1 MVERQQNIAIVSDDP
16 VRAEF
21 FSDLLQDV
29 RNRKQLLNFTH
40 VLRGGLTDF
49 PFDVIFMDCV
59 SAPEFDY
66 QKFQEQRTS
75 SKLKQTSFVFLLNP
89 SQEAV
94 KRQVYKNSNNFIL
107 LEPADRFIFIST
119 INNAFHLKN
128 LEKSTLLYKEMIEGE
143 KKLISNMDNLLEM
156 GRIQQMTDEAEL
168 LTHLEK
174 SFIRRLELVLAVET
188 ALFTTL
194 DTTNNVL
201 SFNLFDDHGEQLNR
215 KYTFELEKSQL
226 KELLNKNYSQ
236 ILEGTA
242 LTDPLIQ
249 ELEEAIGLKI
259 FSLLFIP
266 IMVFH
271 EPKGGII
278 LINKLYRDE
287 FTENDLSF
295 SLIAAQK
302 ITYHLEKIQL
312 SAQQTMQSVTASAL
326 KLNRDVI
333 YDEWKLL
340 KYITESVSFGIIV
353 FDEHLDIHFMNPSA
367 FRILNKEQQNSSFR
381 NLFQLL
387 DEHAFNKI
395 LTYVKRNQFPVIRDE
410 LELNAGSRPHFFI
423 GYSIYSFPSQQA
435 EMRYIMVFSE
445 ISRSKRIQAEV
456 IRMDRMASLG
466 ALSSGIAHEIRN
478 PLAGIKAMVQSL
490 EEQLDDDAL
499 KMEYIQRILRQVNRL
514 EKLLRS
520 FFSYASPVRPDPVP
534 ARIDKI
540 VEEVLPLIDR
550 KLMEKKIRIKQEY
563 APDLA
568 EVFVD
573 TSQIQQVLLNLFL
586 NAIDAMPEGGLLQIS
601 ALNALHSKPIVDRR
615 NPSAGLLSD
624 SFIQIEVQD
633 NGIGISEKVCKK
645 IFDPFYTTK
654 TSGTGLGLSIVYQI
668 IKEHGGRIDV
678 NSKEKKG
685 TVFTI
690 LLPAYDKK

>member
-1 MVERQQNIAIVSDDP
+1 MYDHQQNIAIISDDP
-16 VRAEF
+16 VRAET
-21 FSDLLQDV
+21 FSGLLHDI
-29 RNRKQLLNFTH
+29 RNRKQMFNFANAVH
-40 VLRGGLTDF
+40 GGLTDF
-49 PFDVIFMDCV
+49 PFDVVFVDCV

-66 QKFQEQRTS
+66 QAFQDLRDD
-75 SKLKQTSFVFLLNP
+75 SKLKQTSFIFLLNP
-89 SQEAV
+89 SQEAI
-94 KRQVYKNSNNFIL
+94 KRLVYKNPNNQIL
-107 LEPADRFIFIST
+107 LEPIDRFVFIST
-119 INNAFHLKN
+119 MNSALHLKN
-128 LEKSTLLYKEMIEGE
+128 LEKSTSLYKDIIEGE
-143 KKLISNMDNLLEM
+143 KKLISNMDDLLEM
-156 GRIQQMTDEAEL
+156 GRVQQITDEAEL
-168 LTHLEK
+168 LAHLEK

-194 DTTNNVL
+194 DTKNNVL
-201 SFNLFDDHGEQLNR
+201 SFNLFDGHGAQLRR
-215 KYTFELEKSQL
+215 KHTFGLEKSQL

-236 ILEGTA
+236 ILEGSA
-242 LTDPLIQ
+242 LLDPLIQ

-266 IMVFH
+266 ITVFH

-312 SAQQTMQSVTASAL
+312 SAQQTAQSVTASAL
-326 KLNRDVI
+326 GINHDVI
-333 YDEWKLL
+333 YEEWKLL
-340 KYITESVSFGIIV
+340 KYITEAVSFGILV
-353 FDEHLDIHFMNPSA
+353 FDENLDLQFMNPA
-367 FRILNKEQQNSSFR
+367 AYQILNKEKQDNSFR

-387 DEHAFNKI
+387 DEHAFSHI
-395 LTYVKRNQFPVIRDE
+395 LQYVKRDEFPVIRDE
-410 LELNAGSRPHFFI
+410 LQLMAGHPPHFFI
-423 GYSIYSFPSQQA
+423 GFSIYAFPSKQT
-435 EMRYIMVFSE
+435 EKRFIMVFSE

-490 EEQLDDDAL
+490 EEQLDSDEL
-499 KMEYIQRILRQVNRL
+499 KMEYIQRILRQVSRL

-520 FFSYASPVRPDPVP
+520 FFSYASPIRPDPVP

-550 KLMEKKIRIKQEY
+550 KLMEKKIRSQQNY

-586 NAIDAMPEGGLLQIS
+586 NAIDAMPNGGILEITAQ
-601 ALNALHSKPIVDRR
+601 NALHSEPVVDRR
-615 NPSAGLLSD
+615 NPTAGLLSD
-624 SFIQIEVQD
+624 SFIQIEIRD
-633 NGIGISEKVCKK
+633 SGIGISEKVCKK

-654 TSGTGLGLSIVYQI
+654 SSGTGLGLSIVYQI

-678 NSKEKKG
+678 QSKENEG

-690 LLPAYDKK
+690 LLPAYNK

>member
-1 MVERQQNIAIVSDDP
+1 MYEHQQNIAIISDDP
-16 VRAEF
+16 QRAET
-21 FSDLLQDV
+21 FSGILQDI
-29 RNRKQLLNFTH
+29 RNRKQLFTFEQAIH
-40 VLRGGLTDF
+40 RGVTDF
-49 PFDVIFMDCV
+49 PFDVVFVDCV

-66 QKFQEQRTS
+66 QILQNLRID
-75 SKLKQTSFVFLLNP
+75 SKLKQTSFVFLLKP

-94 KRQVYKNSNNFIL
+94 KRLVYKNPNNQIL
-107 LEPADRFIFIST
+107 LEPIDRFVFIST
-119 INNAFHLKN
+119 INSALHLN
-128 LEKSTLLYKEMIEGE
+128 ELQKSTTLYKEIIEGE

-156 GRIQQMTDEAEL
+156 GRVQQITDEAEL
-168 LTHLEK
+168 LAHLEK

-194 DTTNNVL
+194 DPKNKVL
-201 SFNLFDDHGEQLNR
+201 SFNLFDGHGVQLSR
-215 KYTFELEKSQL
+215 KHTFKIENSLL

-236 ILEGTA
+236 ILEGNA
-242 LTDPLIQ
+242 LLDPLIQ

-266 IMVFH
+266 ITVFH

-287 FTENDLSF
+287 FSENDLSF

-312 SAQQTMQSVTASAL
+312 SGGKHLQSVTAFAL
-326 KLNRDVI
+326 GNNQDVI
-333 YDEWKLL
+333 YEEWKLL
-340 KYITESVSFGIIV
+340 KYITEEVSFGIVV
-353 FDEHLDIHFMNPSA
+353 FDENLDLQFMNPAA
-367 FRILNKEQQNSSFR
+367 FQILNKDKQENSFQ
-381 NLFQLL
+381 NLFQLF
-387 DEHAFNKI
+387 DEHAFNHI
-395 LTYVKRNQFPVIRDE
+395 LQYIKQDDFPVIRDE
-410 LELNAGSRPHFFI
+410 LQLNAGRLPHFFI
-423 GYSIYSFPSQQA
+423 GFSIYAFPLSTG
-435 EMRYIMVFSE
+435 EKRFIMVFSE

-490 EEQLDDDAL
+490 EEQLDNDKL
-499 KMEYIQRILRQVNRL
+499 KMEFIQRILRQVNRL

-520 FFSYASPVRPDPVP
+520 FFSYASPIRPDPVP
-534 ARIDKI
+534 ARIVKI

-550 KLMEKKIRIKQEY
+550 KLMEKKIKIRQIY

-568 EVFVD
+568 DVFVD
-573 TSQIQQVLLNLFL
+573 SSQIQQVLLNLFL
-586 NAIDAMPEGGLLQIS
+586 NAIDAMPNGGFLEIAAQ
-601 ALNALHSKPIVDRR
+601 NALHTEPVVDRR
-615 NPSAGLLSD
+615 NPYVGLLSD
-624 SFIQIEVQD
+624 SFIQIEIRD
-633 NGIGISEKVCKK
+633 TGIGISEKVCKK

-654 TSGTGLGLSIVYQI
+654 SSGTGLGLSIVYQI

-678 NSKEKKG
+678 QSKENEG

-690 LLPAYDKK
+690 LLPTYNK

>member
-1 MVERQQNIAIVSDDP
+1 MYDHQQNIAIISDDP
-16 VRAEF
+16 VRAET
-21 FSDLLQDV
+21 FSGLLHDI
-29 RNRKQLLNFTH
+29 RNRKQQFNFAH
-40 VLRGGLTDF
+40 AVHSGLTDF
-49 PFDVIFMDCV
+49 PFDVVFVDCV
-59 SAPEFDY
+59 SAPDFDY
-66 QKFQEQRTS
+66 QTFQDLRND
-75 SKLKQTSFVFLLNP
+75 SKLKQTSFIFLLNP
-89 SQEAV
+89 SQEAI
-94 KRQVYKNSNNFIL
+94 KRLIYKNPNNQIL
-107 LEPADRFIFIST
+107 LEPVDRFVFIST
-119 INNAFHLKN
+119 INSALHLKN
-128 LEKSTLLYKEMIEGE
+128 LEKSTSLYKEIIEGE

-156 GRIQQMTDEAEL
+156 GRVQQITDEAEL
-168 LTHLEK
+168 LNHLEK

-194 DTTNNVL
+194 DTKNNVL
-201 SFNLFDDHGEQLNR
+201 SFNLFDGHGGQLNR
-215 KYTFELEKSQL
+215 KHTLGLEKSQL

-236 ILEGTA
+236 ILEGSA
-242 LTDPLIQ
+242 LLDPLIQ

-266 IMVFH
+266 ITVFH

-312 SAQQTMQSVTASAL
+312 SGQQTTQSVTASVL
-326 KLNRDVI
+326 GINHDVI
-333 YDEWKLL
+333 YEEWKLL
-340 KYITESVSFGIIV
+340 KYITEAVSFGILV
-353 FDEHLDIHFMNPSA
+353 FDENLDLQFMNPA
-367 FRILNKEQQNSSFR
+367 AYQILNKEKQDSSFQ

-387 DEHAFNKI
+387 DEHAFSHI
-395 LTYVKRNQFPVIRDE
+395 LQYVKRDEFPVIRDE
-410 LELNAGSRPHFFI
+410 LQLMAGHPPHFFI
-423 GYSIYSFPSQQA
+423 GFSIYSFPSKQT
-435 EMRYIMVFSE
+435 EKRYIMVFSE

-478 PLAGIKAMVQSL
+478 PLAGIKAMVQAL
-490 EEQLDDDAL
+490 EEQLDSDEL

-520 FFSYASPVRPDPVP
+520 FFSYASPIRPDPVP

-550 KLMEKKIRIKQEY
+550 KLMEKKIRSQQHY

-573 TSQIQQVLLNLFL
+573 ASQIQQVLLNLFL
-586 NAIDAMPEGGLLQIS
+586 NAIDAMPNGGVLEIRAQ
-601 ALNALHSKPIVDRR
+601 NALHTEPVVDRR
-615 NPSAGLLSD
+615 NPTVGLLSD
-624 SFIQIEVQD
+624 SFIQIEVRD
-633 NGIGISEKVCKK
+633 SGIGISEKVCKK

-654 TSGTGLGLSIVYQI
+654 SSGTGLGLSIVYQI
-668 IKEHGGRIDV
+668 VKEHGGRIDV
-678 NSKEKKG
+678 QSKENEG

-690 LLPAYDKK
+690 LLPAYNQ